1 MQVRQSRTCP
11 KAKAGQARTETVA
24 ALGAV
29 ESRAMDKKITF
40 ARLDLELT
48 RRCNLACRHCYNGAA
63 QDVDITRAMLDRLL
77 NQTAEIGQLI
87 IKGGETLLNVPML
100 EYLVNRIIARKIP
113 VHYFGMV
120 TNGTKQS
127 VAVCKA
133 INRMACHIA
142 RSRCRNTY
150 PAIDKAGNRQCAVV
164 TVSNDRWHK
173 ECNYAGYDPDTTVKL
188 FKRYANS
195 NVYVNYHEDAQAER
209 GEMALLRTNESLGLC
224 GRAADN
230 KLTVFHYMYSFQY
243 HRITVL
249 EDRREILCGIHIA
262 ANGNIGVTS
271 HCVSYDDF
279 DRTAAGNLA
288 DMTVWQAVERWNKL
302 YPYSCSDA
310 RRTEIDA
317 GFAVNKGVWFRGNKE
332 FVDAKM
338 ILLNAWNEILQR
350 RRIMAFCPLEDDE
363 LETVMDSIKQGRP
376 ERYGEELI
384 ALHNDAVEH
393 GIAVEP
399 MRRIDVA
406 QKDTIVTA
414 ILNNKA

>member
-11 KAKAGQARTETVA
+11 KARARQARTETVA

-48 RRCNLACRHCYNGAA
+48 RRCNLICRHCYNGAA
-63 QDVDITRAMLDRLL
+63 QDVDITRAMIGRLL

-120 TNGTKQS
+120 TNGTVQS
-127 VAVCKA
+127 VAVFKA

-195 NVYVNYHEDAQAER
+195 NVYVNYHEDAQVER

-338 ILLNAWNEILQR
+338 ILLNAWNEILKR

-363 LETVMDSIKQGRP
+363 LETVMDSVKQGRP
-376 ERYGEELI
+376 EQYGEELI
-384 ALHNDAVEH
+384 VLHNDAVEH
-393 GIAVEP
+393 GITVEP

-414 ILNNKA
+414 ILNNKV

>member
-1 MQVRQSRTCP
+1 MQVRQNRTCP
-11 KAKAGQARTETVA
+11 KAKAGQARIKTKAV
-24 ALGAV
+24 LGAV

-63 QDVDITRAMLDRLL
+63 QDVDITRAMIDRLL

-113 VHYFGMV
+113 IHYFGVV
-120 TNGTKQS
+120 TNGTMQS
-127 VAVCKA
+127 VATCKA
-133 INRMACHIA
+133 INRIACHIA
-142 RSRCRNTY
+142 RSRHGNTY
-150 PAIDKAGNRQCAVV
+150 PVIDRLGNRQCAAV

-173 ECNYAGYDPDTTVKL
+173 ECNYAGYDPDATVKL
-188 FKRYANS
+188 LKRYANS
-195 NVYVNYHEDAQAER
+195 SVYVNYHEDAQAER
-209 GEMALLRTNESLGLC
+209 GETALLRTNESLGLC

-288 DMTVWQAVERWNKL
+288 DMTMWQAVERWNKL

-310 RRTEIDA
+310 RQTEIDA

-332 FVDAKM
+332 FGDAKM
-338 ILLNAWNEILQR
+338 ILLNTWNEILQR
-350 RRIMAFCPLEDDE
+350 RSIMAFCPLESDE
-363 LETVMDSIKQGRP
+363 LDTVMDSVKQGRP
-376 ERYGEELI
+376 EQYGEELI
-384 ALHNDAVEH
+384 VLHNDAVEH

-414 ILNNKA
+414 ILNNKV

>member
-1 MQVRQSRTCP
+1 MKT
-11 KAKAGQARTETVA
+11 KAV
-24 ALGAV
+24 LGAV

-63 QDVDITRAMLDRLL
+63 QDVDITRAMIDRLL
-77 NQTAEIGQLI
+77 NQTTEIGQLI

-100 EYLVNRIIARKIP
+100 EYLINRIIARKIP

-120 TNGTKQS
+120 TNGTVQS

-133 INRMACHIA
+133 INRIACHIA
-142 RSRCRNTY
+142 RSRHGNTY
-150 PAIDKAGNRQCAVV
+150 PAIDRLGNRQCAAV

-173 ECNYAGYDPDTTVKL
+173 ECNYSGYDPDATVKL
-188 FKRYANS
+188 LKRYANS
-195 NVYVNYHEDAQAER
+195 SVYVNYHEDAQAER
-209 GEMALLRTNESLGLC
+209 GEIALLRVNENLGLC

-230 KLTVFHYMYSFQY
+230 KLTVFHYMCSFRY

-271 HCVSYDDF
+271 HCVSYNDF

-288 DMTVWQAVERWNKL
+288 DMTVWQAVEHWNKL

-332 FVDAKM
+332 FGDAKM

-350 RRIMAFCPLEDDE
+350 RRIMPFCPLEDDE

-384 ALHNDAVEH
+384 VLHNDAVEH

-406 QKDTIVTA
+406 QKDTIVNA
-414 ILNNKA
+414 ILNNKL